1 MGRADVA
8 VGRDPRCPVWQL
20 AAMLA
25 PTSPRKQ
32 SLIIVLTWVA
42 CGGSSTGAKVPAL
55 DADRDSNAAAPLD
68 AGRDSSAAGPAD
80 VGNDSSVAGLADL
93 GSDRSVAAPADV
105 GIDSSAAASP
115 DVGSPPADVARDSTG
130 PEVAPAD
137 RPPAGRDSADATQT
151 VPDSGPRDLAFDG
164 PLSGPDLFT
173 GVAPVTYTNDPNT
186 IFANPERGF
195 YAMYETYASAY
206 QSLSQSELQNL
217 RTQSAVSLVMRE
229 WYLDSFVNSDLT
241 QGFLDKVAADF
252 NIMRLAGVKAVL
264 RFAYTSNS
272 TKPYGDANKARL
284 LGHIAQLKPILF
296 ANSDVIAVLQA
307 GFIGAW
313 GEWYYTDY
321 FGDNGTISASQW
333 TDRQDVVAALLD
345 ALDLLRPIQ
354 LRTPAFKQHFYG
366 TAALTSAEAFSST
379 AKARV
384 GHHNDCFLADAT
396 DMGTYANVAA
406 DKAYLAA
413 ENLYV
418 PQGGETCATS
428 TYSAW
433 SNATQDMAN
442 LHWSFLNQDYHP
454 DVLASW
460 GTNIDIAK
468 RRLGYRLSLDSGSYS
483 TIAKTGGQFEASLSI
498 RNDGY
503 AAPFNPRGMS
513 LILRNTNLGT
523 IYLAKL
529 PDDPR
534 RFTPGSTTTIS
545 HKFCLPS
552 DIAAGTYALLLSLA
566 DPVPVLAT
574 RPEYAIRLANQNT
587 WEASTGYNNLN
598 RALIVS
604 PSFTTASCTADDIPV
619 SLGN

>member
-1 MGRADVA
+1 MNSPTARVNAIRGTIGGFIA
-8 VGRDPRCPVWQL
+8 L
-20 AAMLA
+20 ALA
-25 PTSPRKQ
+25 
-32 SLIIVLTWVA
+32 A
-42 CGGSSTGAKVPAL
+42 CGGSSTGSIGV
-55 DADRDSNAAAPLD
+55 DAGSDGDVAVLVE

-80 VGNDSSVAGLADL
+80 VGHDGGIAGPAEVGHDSSIAG
-93 GSDRSVAAPADV
+93 PAEA
-105 GIDSSAAASP
+105 GPS
-115 DVGSPPADVARDSTG
+115 PADVARDKSG
-130 PEVAPAD
+130 PEVASAD
-137 RPPAGRDSADATQT
+137 RLPAGSDSADATQT
-151 VPDSGPRDLAFDG
+151 LPDSGPRDLAFDG
-164 PLSGPDLFT
+164 NFPGPDLVS
-173 GVAPVTYTNDPNT
+173 GVATTTYTNDPNT

-206 QSLSQSELQNL
+206 QSLSASELQNL
-217 RTQSAVSLVMRE
+217 RTQSAVSLLMRE
-229 WYLDSFVNSDLT
+229 WYLDSFVNTDLT
-241 QGFLDKVAADF
+241 QGFLDKIAADF
-252 NIMRLAGVKAVL
+252 SVIRQVGMKGVL
-264 RFAYTSNS
+264 RFAYTANS
-272 TKPYGDANKARL
+272 TKPYGDASKTRV
-284 LGHIAQLKPILF
+284 LGHIAQLKPILV

-333 TDRQDVVAALLD
+333 TDRQDVVTALLD
-345 ALDLLRPIQ
+345 ALDLQRPIQ

-366 TAALTSAEAFSST
+366 TAALTSAEAFSGA

-428 TYSAW
+428 SYSVW
-433 SNATQDMAN
+433 SNAAQDMAN
-442 LHWSFLNQDYHP
+442 LHWSFLNQDYQP

-468 RRLGYRLSLDSGSYS
+468 RKLGYRLSLDSGSYS
-483 TIAKTGGQFEASLSI
+483 AIAKTGGQFEASLSI

-503 AAPFNPRGMS
+503 AAPFNPRGLS
-513 LILRNTNLGT
+513 LVLRNTNLGT

-534 RFTPGSTTTIS
+534 RFAPGSSTTIS
-545 HKFCLPS
+545 HTFCLPS
-552 DIAAGTYALLLSLA
+552 DIPAGTYALLVSLA
-566 DPVPVLAT
+566 DPVPALAT
-574 RPEYAIRLANQNT
+574 RPEYAIRLANLNT

-598 RALIVS
+598 RVLVVS
-604 PSFTTASCTADDIPV
+604 PTFTTASCSADDILV
-619 SLGN
+619 SLAN

>member
-1 MGRADVA
+1 MNSPTARVNVIRGTIGGFVA
-8 VGRDPRCPVWQL
+8 L
-20 AAMLA
+20 ALA
-25 PTSPRKQ
+25 
-32 SLIIVLTWVA
+32 A
-42 CGGSSTGAKVPAL
+42 CGGSSTGSRGV
-55 DADRDSNAAAPLD
+55 DAGSDGDVAVLVE
-68 AGRDSSAAGPAD
+68 AGRDSRAAGPAE
-80 VGNDSSVAGLADL
+80 VGHDGGVAGPAEVGHDSSIAG
-93 GSDRSVAAPADV
+93 PAEV
-105 GIDSSAAASP
+105 GPSP
-115 DVGSPPADVARDSTG
+115 AEVARDKSG
-130 PEVAPAD
+130 PEVASAD
-137 RPPAGRDSADATQT
+137 RPPAGSDSADATQT
-151 VPDSGPRDLAFDG
+151 LPDSGPRDLGFDG
-164 PLSGPDLFT
+164 NFPGPDLVS
-173 GVAPVTYTNDPNT
+173 GVATTTYTDEPNT

-206 QSLSQSELQNL
+206 QSLSASELKNL
-217 RTQSAVSLVMRE
+217 RTQSAVSLLMRE
-229 WYLDSFVNSDLT
+229 WYLDSFVNTDLT
-241 QGFLDKVAADF
+241 QGFLDKIAADF
-252 NIMRLAGVKAVL
+252 SVIRQAGMKAVL

-272 TKPYGDANKARL
+272 SKPYGDASKARV

-333 TDRQDVVAALLD
+333 TDRQDVVSALLD
-345 ALDLLRPIQ
+345 ALDLQRPVQ

-366 TAALTSAEAFSST
+366 TAALTSAEAFSGA

-428 TYSAW
+428 TYSVW
-433 SNATQDMAN
+433 SNAAQDMAK
-442 LHWSFLNQDYHP
+442 LHWSFLNQDYQP
-454 DVLASW
+454 EVLASW
-460 GTNIDIAK
+460 GTNVDIAK
-468 RRLGYRLSLDSGSYS
+468 RKLGYRLSLDSGSYS
-483 TIAKTGGQFEASLSI
+483 AIAKTGGQFEASLSI

-503 AAPFNPRGMS
+503 AAPFNPRGLS
-513 LILRNTNLGT
+513 LVLRNTNLGT

-534 RFTPGSTTTIS
+534 RFAPGSSTTIS
-545 HKFCLPS
+545 HTFCLPS
-552 DIAAGTYALLLSLA
+552 DIPAGTYALLVSLA
-566 DPVPVLAT
+566 DPVPALAA
-574 RPEYAIRLANQNT
+574 RPEYAIRLANLNT

-598 RALIVS
+598 RALVVS
-604 PSFTTASCTADDIPV
+604 PTFTTASCSADDIPV
-619 SLGN
+619 TLEN

>member
-1 MGRADVA
+1 M
-8 VGRDPRCPVWQL
+8 
-20 AAMLA
+20 
-25 PTSPRKQ
+25 
-32 SLIIVLTWVA
+32 
-42 CGGSSTGAKVPAL
+42 
-55 DADRDSNAAAPLD
+55 N
-68 AGRDSSAAGPAD
+68 SSAAR
-80 VGNDSSVAGLADL
+80 VDSICRTIGYLVVLASAACAG
-93 GSDRSVAAPADV
+93 
-105 GIDSSAAASP
+105 SSARSKV
-115 DVGSPPADVARDSTG
+115 VGADAGQDGNFAGMAEVGADSRVSAPTDVARDDSVSAAGDVLPDSSVSVRADVGPPSADLAADGNLTG
-130 PEVAPAD
+130 PDVALADGPLAD
-137 RPPAGRDSADATQT
+137 RDRADATQA
-151 VPDSGPRDLAFDG
+151 VPDSATRDLAFDG

-173 GVAPVTYTNDPNT
+173 GLAPVTYTNDPNT

-206 QSLSQSELQNL
+206 ETLSQSELQNL
-217 RTQSAVSLVMRE
+217 RVQSGVSLLMRE
-229 WYLDSFVNSDLT
+229 WYLDSFVNTDLT

-252 NIMRLAGVKAVL
+252 SVMRQAGMKAVV
-264 RFAYTSNS
+264 RFAYTANS
-272 TKPYGDANKARL
+272 TKPYGDASKARV

-313 GEWYYTDY
+313 GEWYYTDT

-333 TDRQDVVAALLD
+333 TDRQDVVTALLD
-345 ALDLLRPIQ
+345 ALDLQRPIQ
-354 LRTPAFKQHFYG
+354 LRTPAYKQHFYG
-366 TAALTSAEAFSST
+366 AAALTSTEAFSGS

-384 GHHNDCFLADAT
+384 GHHDDCFVADDT
-396 DMGTYANVAA
+396 DMGTYTNATT

-428 TYSAW
+428 TYSVW
-433 SNATQDMAN
+433 SNASQDMAN

-460 GTNIDIAK
+460 GANIDIAK
-468 RRLGYRLSLDSGSYS
+468 RKLGYRLSLDSGSMS
-483 TIAKTGGQFEASLSI
+483 TIAKTGGSFEATFSI

-503 AAPFNPRGMS
+503 APPFNPRGLT
-513 LILRNTNLGT
+513 LILRNSNLGT
-523 IYLAKL
+523 VYLAKL

-534 RFTPGSTTTIS
+534 RFAPGSSTTIS
-545 HKFCLPS
+545 HTFCLPA

-566 DPVPVLAT
+566 DPVPGLAA

-598 RALIVS
+598 SALIIQPTFNTS
-604 PSFTTASCTADDIPV
+604 ACTAGDIAV
-619 SLGN
+619 IASGS